1 MGAAAKPV
9 RQTMNAQI
17 RPALQSD
24 ADAVAV
30 FLNRHMNA
38 RIPVERWR
46 SLFHLPWA
54 MPADGLDYGRVAVSR
69 GEVVGFAGRIYSERF
84 IEGQRHLIANLNSWY
99 LRKDHRKGKLGLRLH
114 QEMLET
120 RGQASFTVLSIAR
133 RTYPIYDRWGFG
145 MLDEDRWL
153 WRRGAP
159 STNTVEVLTNRDSF
173 EKELDTHQ
181 QQMLH
186 DHREA
191 DLWPALIRT
200 DAGDCLAVITAK
212 RKGDDVLFL
221 DVLHL
226 SQPKTFEDNAPQIA
240 NRLLRDDNSVLAVD
254 SRFVSADPPGG
265 ERVPIPVPRRYLSDR
280 LSPAALDI
288 MYSEVVLLNHKLS

>member
-1 MGAAAKPV
+1 
-9 RQTMNAQI
+9 MNAQI

-30 FLNRHMNA
+30 FLHRHMNA

-46 SLFHLPWA
+46 NLFHLPWA
-54 MPADGLDYGRVAVSR
+54 MPADGPDYGRVAVSH
-69 GEVVGFAGRIYSERF
+69 GEVVGFAGRIYAERI
-84 IEGQRHLIANLNSWY
+84 IEGRRHLIGNLNSWY
-99 LRKDHRKGKLGLRLH
+99 LRKDLRQGSLGLRLH
-114 QEMLET
+114 KEMLDT
-120 RGQASFTVLSIAR
+120 RGQASFTVFSIAR

-145 MLDEDRWL
+145 MLDESRWL
-153 WRRGAP
+153 WRRDSSSA
-159 STNTVEVLTNRDSF
+159 NTVEVVTDRETI
-173 EKELDTHQ
+173 EKEIDAHQ

-212 RKGDDVLFL
+212 RKRDHMLFL

-226 SQPKTFEDNAPQIA
+226 SRPELFESNATQIA
-240 NRLLRDDNSVLAVD
+240 NLLLPDDNSVLAAD
-254 SRFVSADPPGG
+254 ARFLSPNPSGA
-265 ERVPIPVPRRYLSDR
+265 ERVPIPVPRRYISDR
-280 LSPAALDI
+280 LAPGALDF
-288 MYSEVVLLNHKLS
+288 MYSEIVLLNHKLS

>member
-1 MGAAAKPV
+1 
-9 RQTMNAQI
+9 MNAQI

-46 SLFHLPWA
+46 NLFHLPWA
-54 MPADGLDYGRVAVSR
+54 MPADAPDYGRVAVSR
-69 GEVVGFAGRIYSERF
+69 GEVVGFAGRIYAERM
-84 IEGQRHLIANLNSWY
+84 IDGQRELVANLNSWY
-99 LRKDHRKGKLGLRLH
+99 LRGDHREGRLGLRLH
-114 QEMLET
+114 QEMLDT
-120 RGQASFTVLSIAR
+120 RGQASFTVFSIAR

-145 MLDEDRWL
+145 MLDESRWL
-153 WRRGAP
+153 WRRDSA
-159 STNTVEVLTNRDSF
+159 SANAVEVVTDRETI
-173 EKELDTHQ
+173 EKEIDAHQ
-181 QQMLH
+181 QQMLY

-212 RKGDDVLFL
+212 RKRDHVLFL

-226 SQPKTFEDNAPQIA
+226 SRPELFENNAVQIA
-240 NRLLRDDNSVLAVD
+240 NALLPEDNSVLAVD

-265 ERVPIPVPRRYLSDR
+265 ERVPIPVPRRYISDQ

-288 MYSEVVLLNHKLS
+288 MYSEIVLLNHKLS

>member
-1 MGAAAKPV
+1 
-9 RQTMNAQI
+9 MNAQV

-30 FLNRHMNA
+30 FLNRYMNA
-38 RIPVERWR
+38 RIPVERWHK
-46 SLFHLPWA
+46 LFHLPWA
-54 MPADGLDYGRVAVSR
+54 MPADAPDYGRVAVSR

-84 IEGQRHLIANLNSWY
+84 IEGRPHLIANLNSWY
-99 LRKDHRKGKLGLRLH
+99 LRKDHRSGSLGLRLH
-114 QEMLET
+114 KEMLDT

-145 MLDEDRWL
+145 MLDEHRWL
-153 WRRGAP
+153 WRRSA
-159 STNTVEVLTNRDSF
+159 SSMNSVEVLTDRKSI
-173 EKELDTHQ
+173 ERELDAHQ

-186 DHREA
+186 DHRQA

-212 RKGDDVLFL
+212 RKRDHVLFL

-226 SQPKTFEDNAPQIA
+226 SRPGLFEEHATQIA
-240 NRLLRDDNSVLAVD
+240 NLLLRDDNSVLAVD
-254 SRFVSADPPGG
+254 SRFLSADPPGG
-265 ERVPIPVPRRYLSDR
+265 ERVPIPVPRRYISDR
-280 LSPAALDI
+280 LSPASLDI
-288 MYSEVVLLNHKLS
+288 MYSEIVLLNHKLS